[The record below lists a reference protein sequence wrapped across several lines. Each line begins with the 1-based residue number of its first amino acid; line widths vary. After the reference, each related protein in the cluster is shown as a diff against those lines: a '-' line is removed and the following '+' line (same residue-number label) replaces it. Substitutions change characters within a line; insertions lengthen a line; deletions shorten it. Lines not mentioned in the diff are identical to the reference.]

1 MGAIVKRVLDGGEA
15 RLDGVGRSQMQPVR
29 GFGQVVEHVSAL
41 VHTAALSAEK
51 SWNRLRGLERLAE
64 VVRGVKFADGVRQV
78 RQSQARLQPQQ
89 VAA

>member
-1 MGAIVKRVLDGGEA
+1 MGSCNFSVSQEA
-15 RLDGVGRSQMQPVR
+15 RSTLLG
-29 GFGQVVEHVSAL
+29 L
-41 VHTAALSAEK
+41 VFTLGMSAEK

-64 VVRGVKFADGVRQV
+64 VVRGVKFADGVRQE